1 MRYYIAFDGGGSKLQ
16 GILFDETGRVLNTG
30 LSGGIN
36 SNVHSL
42 DAVQQHVE
50 DCVAQLFAG
59 LENPPAEIE
68 GLISSQYTSE
78 YRTEVERYA
87 PCRDLLGGGEGL
99 LGVLACGVANGLCAL
114 AGTGSDVFLIRNGKN
129 VDTIGGWGYL
139 LGDDG
144 SGVWIGVH
152 AARELARATG
162 GMVPKSLMTDML
174 EEAFQIH
181 SSGDLIRE
189 VYGRKES
196 PAFYLGSFCK
206 VVQQAA
212 ELGDATAIRILRES
226 GEALARQAELL
237 IEKHNLGSTLPMCLT
252 GSVLRHCRAMR
263 EGFSAYLRKRYP
275 ELKIIRPKFEPVV
288 GAVILG
294 LLHSGKTLDEALL
307 EMLSESC
314 KVFRIDAD

>member
-1 MRYYIAFDGGGSKLQ
+1 MKYYIAFDGGGSKLQ
-16 GILFDETGRVLNTG
+16 GILFDETGKILNTG

-50 DCVAQLFAG
+50 ECVAQLFSG
-59 LENPPAEIE
+59 LNPLPEEIT
-68 GLISSQYTSE
+68 GIISSQYTPE
-78 YRTEVERYA
+78 YREVVERYA
-87 PCRDLLGGGEGL
+87 PCREILGGGEGL
-99 LGVLACGVANGLCAL
+99 LGVLACGMTEGLCAL
-114 AGTGSDVFLIRNGKN
+114 AGTGSDVFLIQNLKCT
-129 VDTIGGWGYL
+129 DTIGGWGYL

-144 SGVWIGVH
+144 SGVWIGVYG
-152 AARELARATG
+152 ARELAKAVS
-162 GMVPKSLMTDML
+162 GMIPKNLLTDML
-174 EEAFQIH
+174 EETFQIH
-181 SSGDLIRE
+181 SVGDLLRE
-189 VYGRKES
+189 VYGRKSS

-212 ELGDATAIRILRES
+212 ELGDPTAISILQAS